1 MQPEITEQ
9 RPLILLGF
17 SFFGDPFKASG
28 GWTEENEIGRLWK
41 RFKAYLAQHR
51 HHIKHVVTDRVLY
64 EVQIYHEE
72 TLHSGEFE
80 VFVGLEVQTLE
91 DVPIEM
97 SAKILP
103 PTRYAIFTLHGAQ
116 IESDWPLLIYTDWLP
131 AAGYEGDSAYNMQR
145 YDERFLGLERLEES
159 VMEVHIPLRR

>member
-1 MQPEITEQ
+1 MQPEIIDQ
-9 RPLILLGF
+9 RPLTLLGF
-17 SFFGDPFKASG
+17 GFFGDPFRLSG

-41 RFKAYLAQHR
+41 RFTAYLAQHR
-51 HHIKHVVTDRVLY
+51 HRIKHVVTDQVLY

-80 VFVGLEVQTLE
+80 VFVGLEVTTLE

-103 PTRYAIFTLHGAQ
+103 PARYAVFTLRGAQ

-131 AAGYEGDSAYNMQR
+131 AAGVEGNSAYSIQR
-145 YDERFLGLERLEES
+145 YDERFHGLERLEES
-159 VMEVHIPLRR
+159 VLEVHIPLKA